1 VLVSPTPAERPAVPP
16 GSGRENAGEPSS
28 AAAGREPAAPDV
40 QRLSIVVP
48 VYQGERTL
56 DHLLAEIE
64 PLTRPRATRRGRPFQ
79 VAEVVLVH
87 DGAIDNSHVV
97 MEALA
102 ARFPFVTLVWLSR
115 NFGQHPATLAGMA
128 ATSADWVVTIDEDGQ
143 QNPADVGSL
152 LDAAFETG
160 APLVYGQALNQ
171 PAHGLVRN
179 TLSRVA
185 KAVSVA
191 IVGNRQMAHFNS
203 FRLVRG
209 DIARSLAAYCGH
221 GVYLDVAL
229 AWVVGRWT
237 TGPVTLRPDRG
248 RPSGYTIGTLLAHFG
263 RLILT
268 AGTRPLRLI
277 SVLGLLSIL
286 FGGGLSLVLVWARL
300 RHQIPVRGYTSLVVV
315 ICFFSGVVL
324 FSLGVIAEYLA
335 LTLTT
340 GMGRPLYITVSR
352 PPRPDRAPP

>member
-1 VLVSPTPAERPAVPP
+1 MSA
-16 GSGRENAGEPSS
+16 
-28 AAAGREPAAPDV
+28 AAAGRDPASDEV
-40 QRLSIVVP
+40 HRLSIVVP

-56 DHLLAEIE
+56 DVLLGEIE
-64 PLTRPRATRRGRPFQ
+64 PLTAPRETPRGRRFQ
-79 VAEVVLVH
+79 VAEVILVH
-87 DGAIDNSHVV
+87 DGAIDDSHAV
-97 MEALA
+97 MERLA
-102 ARFPFVTLVWLSR
+102 ARLPFVVLVWLSR

-128 ATSADWVVTIDEDGQ
+128 ATSADWVATLDEDGQ
-143 QNPADVGSL
+143 QDPADLGSL
-152 LDAAFETG
+152 LDAALDEE
-160 APLVYGQALNQ
+160 APLVYAQ
-171 PAHGLVRN
+171 PRNVAAHGVLRN

-185 KAVSVA
+185 KRLSVA

-229 AWVVGRWT
+229 SWVVSRWT
-237 TGPVTLRPDRG
+237 TGRVTLRPDRG
-248 RPSGYTIGTLLAHFG
+248 RPSGYTLRTLLAHFG

-277 SVLGLLSIL
+277 SVVGSLAILVGIALSA
-286 FGGGLSLVLVWARL
+286 VMVWARL
-300 RHQIPVRGYTSLVVV
+300 RHQIPVPGYTSLVVV
-315 ICFFSGVVL
+315 ICFFSGVIL

-335 LTLTT
+335 VSLTT

-352 PPRPDRAPP
+352 PTRAPDRPAR